1 MKPRHE
7 PKPSRFRIEAL
18 EERIAPQADGS
29 LLGALNKD
37 DPLTTGSQDRDAT
50 FGQTYC
56 ASEPHPGGEKAET
69 LGLLFG

>member
-1 MKPRHE
+1 MKASNESR
-7 PKPSRFRIEAL
+7 PSRFQIQQL
-18 EERIAPQADGS
+18 EERIAPQASGS
-29 LLGALNKD
+29 LLGEINKD

-56 ASEPHPGGEKAET
+56 ASEPHPGGERAET